1 MVTNLVTAVLIGG
14 FMGLINHARRN
25 KTILKPRNT
34 KRTFFPG
41 FLLDVSISAMA
52 ALAAVAF
59 AEPVSTMK
67 LIGIAI
73 TGGFAGEGLLANL
86 AVENQQRNSEALKE
100 VASIENSQLPSPK
113 KPGNKQEQ
121 K

>member
-1 MVTNLVTAVLIGG
+1 MLTNILFSIGIGG

-25 KTILKPRNT
+25 KTIVKPRNT
-34 KRTFFPG
+34 KRTFNPG

-59 AEPVSTMK
+59 AEPVTVMK
-67 LIGIAI
+67 VVGIAI

-86 AVENQQRNSEALKE
+86 ASGTQQKNSDAVKQVTSKENSE
-100 VASIENSQLPSPK
+100 LPPPDKTDNPEK
-113 KPGNKQEQ
+113 K
-121 K
+121 